1 MEKLRIYY
9 DRTGDTLTVW
19 FGDSKEEYTS
29 EETDDETVLMKN
41 KDGRVVGLEKLNY
54 TGSATE
60 RLSISFET
68 AEI

>member
-19 FGDSKEEYTS
+19 FGDAKEEYTS
-29 EETDDETVLMKN
+29 EETDDEIVLMKN
-41 KDGRVVGLEKLNY
+41 KDGRVVGFEKLNY

-60 RLSISFET
+60 HLSISFET